1 MSNFLSF
8 FLSVDPPSV
17 LIYGI
22 LATLH
27 SLSPSFPFLSISFST
42 MKLFQCQ
49 SFSLRGN
56 KRACQLRI
64 DCSLRQREYRHLL
77 CWYHTLPLLTILF
90 SLYVPLNLLIYPH
103 LYRYIFHII
112 YFLSPPFPFAFSF
125 FTWTAGGS

>member
-8 FLSVDPPSV
+8 FSQWIAFPPA

-27 SLSPSFPFLSISFST
+27 SLSLIPLLIHFFQHYEVISVPVIQFE
-42 MKLFQCQ
+42 
-49 SFSLRGN
+49 GN

-64 DCSLRQREYRHLL
+64 DYSLRQGEYRHLL
-77 CWYHTLPLLTILF
+77 CRYHTFPLLTILF

-103 LYRYIFHII
+103 LYRDIFHII
-112 YFLSPPFPFAFSF
+112 YFLSPPFPLAFSF